1 MVEEPENTPET
12 PVEPEPVLVRIE
24 VDAQKALQT
33 IEGFLPAAEG
43 RLHQELDAW
52 WAEVVLNVGSSIPTA
67 IHNQQGNV
75 GLADGSVQQL
85 SNTGVHEALV
95 SCALERYRL
104 ADGHLPDTLDA
115 LVPPFLSEIPHDVID
130 GQPLRYHRTAVD
142 QYVLYSIG
150 WNEKDD
156 GGVVALKKDSTGID
170 IGNGDWVW
178 KY

>member
-67 IHNQQGNV
+67 IHNQLHDLKE
-75 GLADGSVQQL
+75 GLRAR
-85 SNTGVHEALV
+85 LV
-95 SCALERYRL
+95 DLF
-104 ADGHLPDTLDA
+104 HK
-115 LVPPFLSEIPHDVID
+115 
-130 GQPLRYHRTAVD
+130 
-142 QYVLYSIG
+142 
-150 WNEKDD
+150 EK
-156 GGVVALKKDSTGID
+156 
-170 IGNGDWVW
+170 
-178 KY
+178 